1 MDWSSYMFNFVSR
14 RSTVLAKNGMV
25 ATSQPLASQSGLEI
39 LKNGGNAVDAAVAT
53 AAVLNVVEP
62 MSTGI
67 GGDMFAL
74 YWDNKQKK
82 VFALNGSGSQSRN
95 VDIKDLTDLGL
106 ESIPNEKNNSHF
118 AVSVPGTVDGWES
131 LIDKFGS
138 MKLSDVLFDSINYAE
153 KGFPVSEI
161 ISKVWSSKE
170 VVEKLRFRKSGEQFL
185 PNGNPPKYGEI
196 IKLPNLAKSLRII
209 SEGGSEAFYKGEI
222 ASSITNFIQS
232 QGGWLCM
239 EDLAKHKSE
248 WVDPISTNYRG
259 YEIWECPPN
268 GAGIIALMALNIVEN
283 FDINSMGLQSAETYH
298 HLIESMRLAFSD
310 GLFYVADP
318 NKTHVPVDQLLS
330 KNYASK
336 RVLEISSKEKNS
348 NISYGNPL
356 GGSDTVYLS
365 VIDREGNACSFINSL
380 YSSFG
385 TGLVVPEYGIALQ
398 NRGSLFSLDP
408 EHPNYLEPSK
418 KPYHT
423 IIPGMAT
430 KDGELSLSFG
440 VMGGFQQPQGHL
452 QTLVNMI
459 DFDLDPQQALDAL
472 RFRIDVEGNGVIHL
486 EEGVSSDLV
495 NELKKRGHEV
505 NIVSG
510 YDRISFGGGQIIS
523 RDPSSNLLMGGTEPR
538 KDGIAVGW

>member
-1 MDWSSYMFNFVSR
+1 MFNFVSR

-82 VFALNGSGSQSRN
+82 VFALNGSGSQSSN
-95 VDIKDLTDLGL
+95 VRVKDLTDLGL
-106 ESIPNEKNNSHF
+106 NSIPNEKNNSHF

-131 LIDKFGS
+131 LIDNFGS
-138 MKLSDVLFDSINYAE
+138 MNLSDVLHDSINYAE
-153 KGFPVSEI
+153 KGFPVSEV
-161 ISKVWSSKE
+161 ISNAWSSKE
-170 VVEKLRFRKSGEQFL
+170 VVEKLSFRRSGEQFL
-185 PNGNPPKYGEI
+185 PNGNSPRYGDI
-196 IKLPNLAKSLRII
+196 VKLPELAKSLRII
-209 SEGGSEAFYKGEI
+209 SEGGAEAFYKGEI
-222 ASSITNFIQS
+222 ASAMTNFIQS
-232 QGGWLCM
+232 EGGWLCM
-239 EDLAKHKSE
+239 EDLANHKSE
-248 WVDPISTNYRG
+248 WVKPISTNYRG

-283 FDINSMGLQSAETYH
+283 FDIRSMGLQSPETYH
-298 HLIESMRLAFSD
+298 HLIESMRLAFAD

-318 NKTHVPVDQLLS
+318 NKSHVPVNELLS
-330 KNYASK
+330 KDYASR
-336 RVLEISSKEKNS
+336 RVLEISANKKNS
-348 NISYGNPL
+348 NISYGNPM

-365 VIDREGNACSFINSL
+365 VVDREGNACSFINSL

-385 TGLVVPEYGIALQ
+385 TGLVVPDYGIALQ

-408 EHPNYLEPSK
+408 QHPNYLEPNK

-430 KDGELSLSFG
+430 KNGELYLSFG

-459 DFDLDPQQALDAL
+459 DFDLDPQKALDAL
-472 RFRIDVEGNGVIHL
+472 RFRIDVEGDGTVHL
-486 EEGVSSDLV
+486 EEGVNSELV
-495 NELKKRGHEV
+495 HELTKKGHKV
-505 NIVSG
+505 NIVTG
-510 YDRISFGGGQIIS
+510 YDRVSFGGGQIIS
-523 RDPSSNLLMGGTEPR
+523 REYSSNLLMGGTEPR
-538 KDGIAVGW
+538 KDGVAVGW